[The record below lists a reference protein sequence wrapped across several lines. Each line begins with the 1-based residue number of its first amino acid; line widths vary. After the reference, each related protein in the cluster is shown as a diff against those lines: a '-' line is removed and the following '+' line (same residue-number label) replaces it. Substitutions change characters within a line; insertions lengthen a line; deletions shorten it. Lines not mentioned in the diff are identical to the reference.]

1 MHKVHL
7 NGFVPTNHCSDAS
20 VSEAISCLCCSSIES
35 EWTMMLQQ
43 LKKKTKKKNKGYKTT
58 GCFITFE
65 QNCNQVAASQGY
77 KTN

>member
-43 LKKKTKKKNKGYKTT
+43 LKKKKNNRMFY
-58 GCFITFE
+58 
-65 QNCNQVAASQGY
+65 NL
-77 KTN
+77 

>member
-43 LKKKTKKKNKGYKTT
+43 LKKKKTT